1 MTSMAD
7 SLVNS
12 AMRPL
17 KLRRR
22 PDLEARRNKYH
33 GKSYWVVK
41 EPVGLNYFRF
51 HDEEFAILNM
61 LDGETSLQQI
71 KDDFQAKFAPQ
82 RISLQDLQQFV
93 GMLHRSGLVISHAG
107 GQGRQLRRRGD
118 QKKKRELIG
127 KLSNIFAIRFRGI
140 DPEKL
145 LIGLLPWFG
154 WVFTVWALI
163 FVAIF
168 GLAAIMLVLVNY
180 QDFKTKLPTFEA
192 FFAADNWIYLG
203 ITMAAVKVLH
213 EFGHGLSCK
222 KFGGECH
229 EMGIMFLVFT
239 PCLYCNVSDS
249 WMLPNKWQRVFIG
262 AAGMYV
268 ELFLASIATFLW
280 WFSDDGMFNF
290 LCLSVMFI
298 CSVSTVVF
306 NGNPLL
312 RFDGYYI
319 LMDIIE
325 IPNLRQKA
333 NEVLKRWFQKNC
345 LGLELQENPFLPT
358 KNRIWFALFT
368 VASTIY
374 RWVVTISIIMFLNE
388 VLKPYGLQAL
398 GRAVAVAGIVGMFV
412 PGIIA
417 ITKFFKTPGKASKM
431 KRANILTSLAVTG
444 AILSVVCFLPLPFSV
459 RCSIE
464 TKPRDGIEVRS
475 TVPGELVE
483 WKVKPG
489 DSVRANDVLCVL
501 DSIDLQ
507 IQLAKAISERDL
519 SERRLQ
525 ILEGRKNIDPSLS
538 GAASEEKKTL
548 EQTIRAVEEIQIK
561 LQRLVVRSPI
571 DGVVFAPPE
580 KKDNKT
586 LDAQGQLQGWTGNP
600 FHSSNKGLVFSDGE
614 LLCIVA
620 PRNEMEGELLVDQYD
635 RNLLQKGDLVEIMF
649 DSAKLK
655 SFHGKIVGFSETRV
669 TEASPN
675 VSTQAGG
682 AVDTKTDETGKV
694 VPISTTYQARVEF
707 DDVDYKLR
715 PGYRGRTNVHLAWRS
730 LGWRF
735 YRYVMKTFN
744 FRFLG

>member
-33 GKSYWVVK
+33 GKAYWVVK

-71 KDDFQAKFAPQ
+71 KDNFQAQFAPQ

-93 GMLHRSGLVISHAG
+93 GMLHRSGLVISHTG

-118 QKKKRELIG
+118 QKKKKELIG

-140 DPEKL
+140 DPERIL
-145 LIGLLPWFG
+145 NRILPWFG
-154 WVFTVWALI
+154 WVFSTWALL
-163 FVAIF
+163 FVIMF
-168 GLAAIMLVLVNY
+168 GLSAIMLVLVNF
-180 QDFKTKLPTFEA
+180 QDFKSKLPTFQQ
-192 FFAADNWIYLG
+192 FFAADNWLYLG
-203 ITMAAVKVLH
+203 LTMAAVKVLH

-229 EMGIMFLVFT
+229 EMGVMFLVFT

-262 AAGMYV
+262 AAGIYV

-280 WFSDDGMFNF
+280 WFSEDGMFNF

-319 LMDIIE
+319 LMDMIE

-345 LGLELQENPFLPT
+345 LGLELQDNPFLPT
-358 KNRIWFALFT
+358 KNLFWFGLFT
-368 VASTIY
+368 VASNIY

-398 GRAVAVAGIVGMFV
+398 GRAIAVAGVVGMLA
-412 PGIIA
+412 PGIIS
-417 ITKFFKTPGKASKM
+417 IVKFFKTPGKASKM
-431 KRANILTSLAVTG
+431 KRANILTSLAVT
-444 AILSVVCFLPLPFSV
+444 AAVLSVVFFLPLPFSV

-464 TKPRDGIEVRS
+464 TKPRDGVEVRS

-483 WKVKPG
+483 WRVQPG
-489 DSVRANDVLCVL
+489 DSVQQGDILCVL
-501 DSIDLQ
+501 DSIDLK
-507 IQLAKAISERDL
+507 IQLAKAQAEQDL
-519 SERRLQ
+519 SARRLE
-525 ILEGRKNIDPSLS
+525 ILKDRKSVDPGLTS
-538 GAASEEKKTL
+538 AANEEQKTFDR
-548 EQTIRAVEEIQIK
+548 TVRAVQEIERK
-561 LQRLVVRSPI
+561 LERLVIRSPI
-571 DGVVFAPPE
+571 DGIVFAPPE

-600 FHSSNKGLVFSDGE
+600 FHPSNKQLVFSDGE

-635 RNLLQKGDLVEIMF
+635 RNLLEVGNEVEIMF

-655 SFHGKIVGFSETRV
+655 SFKGRIVGFSESRL
-669 TEASPN
+669 TEASSN

-682 AVDTKTDETGKV
+682 ALDTRTDESGRV

-707 DDVDYKLR
+707 EDLDYMLR
-715 PGYRGRTNVHLAWRS
+715 PGYRGRTNVHLSWRS

-735 YRYVMKTFN
+735 YRYIMKTFN

>member
-33 GKSYWVVK
+33 GKAYWVVK

-71 KDDFQAKFAPQ
+71 KDNFQAQFAPQ

-93 GMLHRSGLVISHAG
+93 GMLHRSGLVISNTG

-118 QKKKRELIG
+118 QKKKKELIG

-140 DPEKL
+140 DPERIL
-145 LIGLLPWFG
+145 NRLLPWFG
-154 WVFTVWALI
+154 WVFSTWALL
-163 FVAIF
+163 FVIMF
-168 GLAAIMLVLVNY
+168 GLSAIMLVLVNF
-180 QDFKTKLPTFEA
+180 QEFKSKLPTFQQ
-192 FFAADNWIYLG
+192 FFAADNWLYLG
-203 ITMAAVKVLH
+203 LTMAVVKVLH

-229 EMGIMFLVFT
+229 EMGVMFLVFT

-262 AAGMYV
+262 AAGIYV

-280 WFSDDGMFNF
+280 WFSEDGMFNF

-345 LGLELQENPFLPT
+345 LGLELQDNPFLPT
-358 KNRIWFALFT
+358 KNLFWFGLFT
-368 VASTIY
+368 VASNIY

-398 GRAVAVAGIVGMFV
+398 GRAIAVAGVVGMLA
-412 PGIIA
+412 PGIIS
-417 ITKFFKTPGKASKM
+417 IVKFFKTPGKASKM
-431 KRANILTSLAVTG
+431 KRANILTSLAVT
-444 AILSVVCFLPLPFSV
+444 AAVLSVVFFLPLPFSV
-459 RCSIE
+459 RCPIE
-464 TKPRDGIEVRS
+464 TKPRDGVEVRS

-483 WKVKPG
+483 WRVRPG
-489 DSVRANDVLCVL
+489 DRVQQGDVLCVL
-501 DSIDLQ
+501 DSIDLK
-507 IQLAKAISERDL
+507 IQLAKSVAERDL
-519 SERRLQ
+519 SARRLE
-525 ILEGRKNIDPSLS
+525 ILKDRKSVDPGLTS
-538 GAASEEKKTL
+538 AATEEQKTYDR
-548 EQTIRAVEEIQIK
+548 TVHTVEEIERK
-561 LQRLVVRSPI
+561 LERLVIRSPI
-571 DGVVFAPPE
+571 DGIIFAPPE
-580 KKDNKT
+580 KKGNKT
-586 LDAQGQLQGWTGNP
+586 LEAQGQLQGWTGDP
-600 FHSSNKGLVFSDGE
+600 FHPSNRQLVFSDGE

-635 RNLLQKGDLVEIMF
+635 RNLLEIGNEVEIMF
-649 DSAKLK
+649 DSAKLRSYK
-655 SFHGKIVGFSETRV
+655 GRILGFSESRL
-669 TEASPN
+669 TEASST

-682 AVDTKTDETGKV
+682 ALDTRTDESGRV

-707 DDVDYKLR
+707 EDVDFRLR
-715 PGYRGRTNVHLAWRS
+715 PGYRGRTNVHLPWRS